1 MFRSLILI
9 LLAIVF
15 SCAYSCGS
23 KKHQETS
30 NVAVSVEQITEENC
44 NLIGEN
50 LQAFLSQNAK
60 PLKKWPFKEWGYRV
74 IGKRV
79 SKIPMPKG
87 IRIRG
92 EELKEFLS
100 LDPVNHYDSTISNK
114 TRSEWVEMLL
124 NSKAEYKYCGTLNV
138 SDSLDCYVYTVEDET
153 QVGYCDAYAL
163 LVKNG
168 LAVGTVQLA
177 CEGYGLLDSIESNL
191 VARNTFVMSSYAVDM
206 VDEDGSIPG
215 GYYSIRISDDGTI
228 TRSDALESDFNK
240 PTWNK

>member
-1 MFRSLILI
+1 
-9 LLAIVF
+9 
-15 SCAYSCGS
+15 
-23 KKHQETS
+23 
-30 NVAVSVEQITEENC
+30 
-44 NLIGEN
+44 
-50 LQAFLSQNAK
+50 
-60 PLKKWPFKEWGYRV
+60 
-74 IGKRV
+74 
-79 SKIPMPKG
+79 MPKG

>member
-1 MFRSLILI
+1 MFRRLILI

-15 SCAYSCGS
+15 SCAYFCGS

-87 IRIRG
+87 IRIR
-92 EELKEFLS
+92 
-100 LDPVNHYDSTISNK
+100 
-114 TRSEWVEMLL
+114 VE
-124 NSKAEYKYCGTLNV
+124 
-138 SDSLDCYVYTVEDET
+138 VE
-153 QVGYCDAYAL
+153 
-163 LVKNG
+163 
-168 LAVGTVQLA
+168 
-177 CEGYGLLDSIESNL
+177 
-191 VARNTFVMSSYAVDM
+191 
-206 VDEDGSIPG
+206 GS
-215 GYYSIRISDDGTI
+215 
-228 TRSDALESDFNK
+228 
-240 PTWNK
+240 